1 MEADHGMEAEHMMEG
16 GVIPVQ
22 PSTPPSPEWNI
33 EDIQARYENRP
44 RPLTV
49 GEVDANTHSTS
60 NDEDNVSH
68 GSEQLGGSDLSL
80 KQAVNLLRDY
90 YQEKYGQ

>member
-1 MEADHGMEAEHMMEG
+1 MDAEHEMEADHGMEAEHMMEG
-16 GVIPVQ
+16 GMCP
-22 PSTPPSPEWNI
+22 
-33 EDIQARYENRP
+33 DC
-44 RPLTV
+44 
-49 GEVDANTHSTS
+49 GTH
-60 NDEDNVSH
+60 DEDNVSH